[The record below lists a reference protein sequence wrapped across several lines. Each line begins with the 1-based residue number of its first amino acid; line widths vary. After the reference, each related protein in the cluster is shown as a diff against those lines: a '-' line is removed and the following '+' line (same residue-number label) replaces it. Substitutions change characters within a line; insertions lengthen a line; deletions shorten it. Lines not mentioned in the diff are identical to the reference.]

1 MLHCLVVVVL
11 VPIRKLAWWHSSPF
25 ESTITREDLILQ
37 GHCKIKTWIKS
48 QLTVITRVCATYGWS
63 SRSTRVG
70 NSKDIRYTLSNII
83 TLLEEWFSK
92 QSFGISHSVSKV
104 TVVSS
109 SIITQCNH
117 DFAQFQSRDS
127 RRNVSNI
134 ASVMYWLLTFV
145 ADFIMDFMAS
155 TIWLLIAEATITSRN
170 SDRH

>member
-11 VPIRKLAWWHSSPF
+11 VPIRKFAWWHSSPF

-37 GHCKIKTWIKS
+37 GHCKIETWIKS

-92 QSFGISHSVSKV
+92 QSFGISHSASKV

-109 SIITQCNH
+109 VNNYSMYSCFCSISKQRFKEKCEQYCFSHVLVI
-117 DFAQFQSRDS
+117 DFCCRLYYGLYNS
-127 RRNVSNI
+127 
-134 ASVMYWLLTFV
+134 L
-145 ADFIMDFMAS
+145 
-155 TIWLLIAEATITSRN
+155 LLIKSQI
-170 SDRH
+170 